1 MEEYA
6 LFEEMIIPWVAIHDC
21 LFTQLVFGVL
31 RTPFWVT

>member
-6 LFEEMIIPWVAIHDC
+6 LFEEMVPWVAIHDC
-21 LFTQLVFGVL
+21 LFTQPVFDVL